1 MKIYKSIHAAVNPAQ
16 NPGTTF
22 YSATVDDIIDAYGDV
37 TLNAWIRQAF
47 VDRGLDAIDYDH
59 NLYGSA
65 IIDDVLYICVTDG
78 YDIEVNG
85 EEVDPE
91 EALSEYTPEDLSDYI
106 KPATAEIIRRNIT
119 EYELITPDFES
130 WAIDL
135 LRDGYS
141 FSKLVTDYMEFENI

>member
-106 KPATAEIIRRNIT
+106 KPATAEIIRRYIT
-119 EYELITPDFES
+119 EYELKTPDFES
-130 WAIDL
+130 LAIDL
-135 LRDGYS
+135 LRDGHT

>member
-1 MKIYKSIHAAVNPAQ
+1 MKLYKNINAAEKPAKHA
-16 NPGTTF
+16 GTTF
-22 YSATVDDIIDAYGDV
+22 YSATVDDIIDAYGDM

-65 IIDDVLYICVTDG
+65 VINDVLYICVTDG
-78 YDIEVNG
+78 YEIEVNG

-91 EALSEYTPEDLSDYI
+91 ESLSEYTPEELSDYI
-106 KPATAEIIRRNIT
+106 EPATAEIIRRNIT
-119 EYELITPDFES
+119 EYELKTPDFES

-135 LRDGYS
+135 LRYGYA
-141 FSKLVTDYMEFENI
+141 FSKLVTDYMDFENV

>member
-1 MKIYKSIHAAVNPAQ
+1 MKLYRSINAAEKPAKHA
-16 NPGTTF
+16 GTTF
-22 YSATVDDIIDAYGDV
+22 YSATVDNIINAYGDV

-47 VDRGLDAIDYDH
+47 IERGLDAIDYDN

-65 IIDDVLYICVTDG
+65 VIDDVLYICVTDG

-85 EEVDPE
+85 EGVNPE
-91 EALSEYTPEDLSDYI
+91 EALSEYTPKELSDYI
-106 KPATAEIIRRNIT
+106 EPATAEIIRRNIT

-130 WAIDL
+130 WAINM
-135 LRDGYS
+135 LRDGYA